1 MNRQRGNLNLVWF
14 AVLIGLISFAVMAG
28 LLALRDQRNLFAETW
43 NSLVRSSTA
52 KTQQIQS
59 AANGTLKSDATTI
72 RKCMVDGK
80 VVFSNV
86 ECGADNPTSQSV
98 QLHDSRGIEP
108 PKVAPAADGETPA
121 DQKWKII
128 ERTIPR

>member
-1 MNRQRGNLNLVWF
+1 MNRQRGNLNLVWY

-28 LLALRDQRNLFAETW
+28 LLALRDQRNLFAETRDW
-43 NSLVRSSTA
+43 LVRSYTA

-59 AANGTLKSDATTI
+59 AAEGASKTDATTI
-72 RKCMVDGK
+72 RKCKVDGK
-80 VVFSNV
+80 VVYSNV

-98 QLHDSRGIEP
+98 RLHDSRGIES
-108 PKVAPAADGETPA
+108 PKVPPAADGETPA